1 MGKVDFTRDYKM
13 KLIAILMLIGIAHAE
28 YPLPKNL
35 SNKWLIESI
44 PGFIAE
50 KDRGGFFYQLA
61 KSISPWAESGSQKS
75 SVKIGTSSADILSS
89 IRDNENLINGW
100 IPTTFAIGITGRIEF
115 FSFGEL

>member
-1 MGKVDFTRDYKM
+1 M
-13 KLIAILMLIGIAHAE
+13 KFIAIFLLIGFARAE

-35 SNKWLIESI
+35 SNKWLVESI

-50 KDRGGFFYQLA
+50 KERGGVFYQIA

-75 SVKIGTSSADILSS
+75 SVKIGSSSAEISAS